1 MKGSENPRSYYKCT
15 FPNCPTKKKV
25 ERALEGHITEIV
37 YKGTHNH
44 PKPQSTRRTSA
55 SSQAIQPPIASGNTD
70 YLLTGCAALQLG
82 SNATPEN
89 SSVSIGDEDFK
100 QSSQRSRS
108 GEDEDDE
115 DEPDAKRW

>member
-1 MKGSENPRSYYKCT
+1 M
-15 FPNCPTKKKV
+15 